1 MFYPAGNTTG
11 TSTITHLATVYYDRV
26 SLSSVRQVFK
36 FWELVDDKV
45 LPVKNGKTIQF
56 YRYSNFGANTT
67 AAPEGQ
73 TGTSLQLTTTTVSA
87 TVSQYTDFISLSDL
101 LMDTAID
108 GDILARAADQ
118 LGYRGGLTFD
128 TIVRNEQDSI
138 AASIDVS
145 LLGDY
150 FSAADLANVR
160 ARLAGLNVR
169 PKADGYFSGIIHPY
183 ITYDFKRDPS
193 VGGFLDVV
201 KQHPQMEGN
210 DRIFTVE
217 DRGFV
222 ANFEGVRLVESNN
235 VTIASTGPNTYR
247 CYFAGQEAMAA
258 IDLAGRG
265 PTRTPDQDK
274 MKFKVNVQR
283 TPVSVANPTGQIGGI
298 ASYNVVFA
306 AKNLDTNPYRSRKI
320 DAPTSLGL

>member
-1 MFYPAGNTTG
+1 MYYPAGNTTG
-11 TSTITHLATVYYDRV
+11 TSTIAHLATVYYDRL
-26 SLSSVRQVFK
+26 SLKTVRKNFK

-45 LPVKNGKTIQF
+45 LPLKNGKTIQF

-67 AAPEGQ
+67 AAPEGNV
-73 TGTSLQLTTTTVSA
+73 GTSLQLTTTTVSA

-128 TIVRNEQDSI
+128 TIVRNEIDSI
-138 AASIDVS
+138 AASIDVA

-150 FSAADLANVR
+150 FSGSDLANVR
-160 ARLAGLNVR
+160 ARLAGLDVR
-169 PKADGYFSGIIHPY
+169 PKDGSYFVGIISPY

-193 VGGFLDVV
+193 VGGFLDVA
-201 KQHPQMEGN
+201 KQTAQSPGN
-210 DRIFTVE
+210 NRIITLE
-217 DRGFV
+217 DRGWV
-222 ANFEGVRLVESNN
+222 ADFESVRLYESNN
-235 VTIASTGPNTYR
+235 VTVTAGSPNTYR
-247 CYFAGQEAMAA
+247 CYFGGEEALAA

-274 MKFKVNVQR
+274 MKFKVNVMR
-283 TPVSVANPTGQIGGI
+283 TKMSEANPTGQIGGI

-306 AKNLDTNPYRSRKI
+306 AKNLDTNPYRLRKI